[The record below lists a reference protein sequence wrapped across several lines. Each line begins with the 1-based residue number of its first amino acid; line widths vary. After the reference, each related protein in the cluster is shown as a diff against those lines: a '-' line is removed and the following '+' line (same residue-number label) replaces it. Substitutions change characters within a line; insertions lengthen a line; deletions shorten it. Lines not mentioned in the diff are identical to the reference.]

1 MSGIGEIFSDQ
12 IWTIYFS
19 ILDLKI
25 RDRHRLNIGMTFPVL
40 THFRSKSGYKLRT
53 YGETSKPSRVIF
65 GTGINYFPVL
75 TQEIRIP
82 IDLTQE

>member
-1 MSGIGEIFSDQ
+1 MSGIGETFSDQ

-40 THFRSKSGYKLRT
+40 THFHSKSGHRPTT
-53 YGETSKPSRVIF
+53 YGQTSKPSRVIF
-65 GTGINYFPVL
+65 GTEINYFPVL